1 MNDQY
6 RASEEDWQRAMTTA
20 ASSDGF
26 FFMRCF
32 LELRARVH
40 ALEQRPIA
48 GDHELAPA
56 TEDSSVTAPPDAEEP
71 QTLHSVA
78 LRMVDTLERL
88 GVLLEIRQTLKRA
101 IREPMAPATAAA
113 APVATDDEL
122 WQTWHDADG
131 STLESLRAIYNL
143 GREHGASQA
152 SCPHIRSSG
161 ERANV

>member
-1 MNDQY
+1 MTIP
-6 RASEEDWQRAMTTA
+6 EDTLAWLRQA
-20 ASSDGF
+20 AAAGQADAQV
-26 FFMRCF
+26 MQ
-32 LELRARVH
+32 ELLRRVE

-131 STLESLRAIYNL
+131 STLESLRAVYNL
-143 GREHGASQA
+143 DREHGASQA

-161 ERANV
+161 DRPRYSPQ